1 MCSTGSR
8 ASEKTLVLR
17 ESEQK
22 GDQCLLHFSLYPP
35 SFPLVELVLVTAQEQ
50 SEICPDLA
58 MQSCWELS
66 CPLIATCYSNLLLVF
81 HHFCKYFW
89 ERRKSKMQL
98 CHPFYRISYFNSDCV
113 RTVVIKDSSRR
124 RIYVTAL
131 YFSFF
136 ILQATCFCS
145 NVSYLSFSF

>member
-66 CPLIATCYSNLLLVF
+66 CPLIATCYSRPSVSLSSFLQIFLGKEEEQNAALSPILQNLLFQFWLCQNCSDQRLEQKEDLRDCSVF
-81 HHFCKYFW
+81 
-89 ERRKSKMQL
+89 QL
-98 CHPFYRISYFNSDCV
+98 LHLASHVLKC
-113 RTVVIKDSSRR
+113 
-124 RIYVTAL
+124 
-131 YFSFF
+131 
-136 ILQATCFCS
+136 
-145 NVSYLSFSF
+145 